1 MDPLLILNNFT
12 SAQVKLF
19 FTQIAA
25 VVMTISR
32 NKATDDEN
40 QILTMSAAAS
50 KIAPDNCA
58 RRY

>member
-1 MDPLLILNNFT
+1 MLDSAVFCPHGHLNNCT
-12 SAQVKLF
+12 SAEVNMF

-40 QILTMSAAAS
+40 QILTMSAAA
-50 KIAPDNCA
+50 
-58 RRY
+58 